1 MVNTQPAMTLGND
14 TDVPASVAAAFQ
26 AAGNQSQARP
36 QMLIFVLPSKNTDM
50 YVRIKKSTD
59 CRYGMMS
66 QCVQAAHVL
75 KNQPQYHSNVCMKF
89 NAKLGGTTNKVAL
102 VSYFRIYYVLD
113 TNFVAERESSYAR
126 SLLQAYH
133 DHWSRCQSCCSGLSS
148 AFLCCNDDVTRS
160 ILLSLRCSGSDKW
173 STCGD
178 DCISNHCR
186 HDVSNVQPLVS
197 ECR

>member
-1 MVNTQPAMTLGND
+1 MTLGNEND
-14 TDVPASVAAAFQ
+14 PGASVAAAFQ

-50 YVRIKKSTD
+50 YTRIKKSTD

-102 VSYFRIYYVLD
+102 VSYLPLHYVLD
-113 TNFVAERESSYAR
+113 THVMTERESTYAR
-126 SLLQAYH
+126 PFLQAND
-133 DHWSRCQSCCSGLSS
+133 DHWSRCLSCCPGLIGP
-148 AFLCCNDDVTRS
+148 FLRCNDHVTRS
-160 ILLSLRCSGSDKW
+160 ILLSIRCGCSDKW
-173 STCGD
+173 PTRGD

-186 HDVSNVQPLVS
+186 HDVSDVQPLVS